1 MKRRKSTLRIGNYK
15 ILYGDSGIKP
25 TYTHTAAGKFKSCL
39 SMLISCYKEDRYPWA
54 YQSHHHHQSLRT
66 TSKEI
71 PRKSIWEDVWHWCLF
86 IGFEIQHTLIAF
98 AICDTAKSVVLF
110 SLFVYYSFLFWRVYL
125 VGLSVHIEHVCG
137 DLGKAEFIYFDR
149 HKASKWTN
157 QPANKKTH
165 PANR

>member
-1 MKRRKSTLRIGNYK
+1 MKRRKSTLHIGNYK
-15 ILYGDSGIKP
+15 TLYGDSGIKP

-98 AICDTAKSVVLF
+98 AICDTAKSVFFFTLCVL
-110 SLFVYYSFLFWRVYL
+110 LFPLLESISRRIVRTHRACVWWFRKSRIHLLW
-125 VGLSVHIEHVCG
+125 STQ
-137 DLGKAEFIYFDR
+137 GKQV
-149 HKASKWTN
+149 N
-157 QPANKKTH
+157 QPTS
-165 PANR
+165 